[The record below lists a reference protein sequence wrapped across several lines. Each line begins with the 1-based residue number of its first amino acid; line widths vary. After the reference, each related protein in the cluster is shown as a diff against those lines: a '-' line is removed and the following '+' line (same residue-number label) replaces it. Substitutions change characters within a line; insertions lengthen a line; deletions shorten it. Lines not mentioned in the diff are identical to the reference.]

1 MSSAGSRIFPA
12 AGHKQNAKRDGGDQ
26 FFLNHFVTR
35 GFGNSAISFAY
46 GSRISSFN
54 QALDCIW
61 LACRTIFLFPCRS
74 LWISAT
80 CAIFSRWPK
89 LGALAVRLTGSE
101 FPSRVFLNR
110 CEIWRRIFACLCFSV
125 VANGF
130 CLRREV

>member
-12 AGHKQNAKRDGGDQ
+12 TGHKQNAKSDGGDQ
-26 FFLNHFVTR
+26 FSLNHFVST
-35 GFGNSAISFAY
+35 GFGNSTISFAY

-61 LACRTIFLFPCRS
+61 PDRRTIFLSPCRS

-80 CAIFSRWPK
+80 CAIFSQSPK
-89 LGALAVRLTGSE
+89 LEALAVRLTGSE

-110 CEIWRRIFACLCFSV
+110 CEIWRRIFECLCFSV
-125 VANGF
+125 VASGF
-130 CLRREV
+130 CLRRKV